1 VLLASST
8 EGFPFLRMLI
18 QQLPISY
25 KHVGACMSYAF
36 PVSAMLIM
44 LVLMNIVA
52 NKTMHS
58 SHPPIALLWP
68 HTALVV
74 PGVGAVLQ

>member
-25 KHVGACMSYAF
+25 KHVGACMYYAF
-36 PVSAMLIM
+36 PVSAKLM
-44 LVLMNIVA
+44 LVLVNIVA
-52 NKTMHS
+52 SKTMHS
-58 SHPPIALLWP
+58 SHPAIALLWP

>member
-1 VLLASST
+1 
-8 EGFPFLRMLI
+8 MLI

-36 PVSAMLIM
+36 PVSAKLM
-44 LVLMNIVA
+44 LVLVNIVA
-52 NKTMHS
+52 NKAMHS
-58 SHPPIALLWP
+58 SHPAIALLWP

>member
-1 VLLASST
+1 
-8 EGFPFLRMLI
+8 MLI

-25 KHVGACMSYAF
+25 KHVGACMYYAF
-36 PVSAMLIM
+36 PVSAKLM
-44 LVLMNIVA
+44 LVLVNIVA
-52 NKTMHS
+52 SKTMHS
-58 SHPPIALLWP
+58 SHPAIALLWP

>member
-1 VLLASST
+1 
-8 EGFPFLRMLI
+8 
-18 QQLPISY
+18 
-25 KHVGACMSYAF
+25 MSYAF